1 MPRRRPVISVIVA
14 RWAFEGAKVAAELL
28 FGMDA

>member
-1 MPRRRPVISVIVA
+1 MPRRRPVIIVIVA
-14 RWAFEGAKVAAELL
+14 RAFEGAKVAAELL